1 MRQQNK
7 AQYCASAVHRG
18 QTASIHTFY
27 PDQDGVPNDLK
38 FQGHGTTKSLAMIP
52 GMPRRNRCARFAYQ
66 VIVAECS

>member
-7 AQYCASAVHRG
+7 AQYCASAVHRV
-18 QTASIHTFY
+18 QAASIHTFY

-52 GMPRRNRCARFAYQ
+52 GGLGAIAVPGLR
-66 VIVAECS
+66 IKS